1 EGTARRR
8 SQPREDGH
16 ARRRCRGCVRVEAR
30 VPARRRRARR
40 CRGRLRGRGPRRAAG
55 ASSALRPPLAASILR
70 PPNRVARARPR
81 LGDRGPLAAQ
91 GLNHPVTIGPGPP
104 LNRVPR
110 KAEAFWEG
118 TSREGHPSMDPGELF
133 RYAVERRASDV
144 HLKAGNVP
152 FIRVDGELLPAP
164 FPTPSAPGT
173 PAAPGAL
180 MPTPQAEEVAR
191 PKRAGVASTPH
202 GGGRLR

>member
-1 EGTARRR
+1 
-8 SQPREDGH
+8 
-16 ARRRCRGCVRVEAR
+16 
-30 VPARRRRARR
+30 
-40 CRGRLRGRGPRRAAG
+40 
-55 ASSALRPPLAASILR
+55 LRPPLAASILR
-70 PPNRVARARPR
+70 PPNGVARARPR

-164 FPTPSAPGT
+164 FPTLSAADT
-173 PAAPGAL
+173 RAAADAL
-180 MPTPQAEEVAR
+180 MPTHKAEEFAR
-191 PKRAGVASTPH
+191 TKEADFAYT
-202 GGGRLR
+202 LD